1 MAGCSLSLYQNTLP
15 FIFFSESGRQLLER
29 KHLLSFKNELQRIRF
44 SFKQERE
51 KEKKKTQNLKF
62 WEKLCLIT
70 SSLCHK
76 LKNARKFQA
85 KGKYFIHN
93 SFHEAYFI

>member
-1 MAGCSLSLYQNTLP
+1 MEDVGSAAAKPWGRLGEERGWFYRANMAGCSLSLYQNTLP

-51 KEKKKTQNLKF
+51 KEKKKNPKP
-62 WEKLCLIT
+62 
-70 SSLCHK
+70 
-76 LKNARKFQA
+76 
-85 KGKYFIHN
+85 
-93 SFHEAYFI
+93 